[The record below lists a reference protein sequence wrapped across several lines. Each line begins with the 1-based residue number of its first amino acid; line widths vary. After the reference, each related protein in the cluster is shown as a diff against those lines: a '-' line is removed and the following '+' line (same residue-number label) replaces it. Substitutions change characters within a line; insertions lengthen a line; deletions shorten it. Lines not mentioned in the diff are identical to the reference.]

1 MMIGWDILNK
11 DNSFSFFSNYFVRS
25 ALFVFPIV
33 CPPFVSANL
42 APSIFFRP
50 TVSFFPSSL
59 VLLSP
64 SASPPVASP
73 FAPSNLQTLSTLPS
87 LFRPRRTPLFLFSPP
102 ALQSPLFSPAS
113 PALPASPAS
122 PASPV
127 PPASPA
133 PPAPPVPPVPPVP
146 PAQPFPPPFPARPT
160 PVSCHP
166 LFAPFC
172 PLCPFF
178 RTASPPFPPP
188 AGGGLR
194 ARLTI
199 GNKFPAIAFLFC

>member
-11 DNSFSFFSNYFVRS
+11 DNSFSFFFKLFRPLRSFCLSNRLS
-25 ALFVFPIV
+25 AFCFRQPR
-33 CPPFVSANL
+33 PFH
-42 APSIFFRP
+42 FFRP

-102 ALQSPLFSPAS
+102 ALQSPLFSPA
-113 PALPASPAS
+113 LPAS

-133 PPAPPVPPVPPVP
+133 PPAPPAP
-146 PAQPFPPPFPARPT
+146 PAQPFPP
-160 PVSCHP
+160 
-166 LFAPFC
+166 LFFC
-172 PLCPFF
+172 PPRPSFLPPPFRPVLF
-178 RTASPPFPPP
+178 PLSLFPERFAPFPPP
-188 AGGGLR
+188 GRRRPPR
-194 ARLTI
+194 A
-199 GNKFPAIAFLFC
+199 ADDW

>member
-1 MMIGWDILNK
+1 MMIGWDILYK
-11 DNSFSFFSNYFVRS
+11 DNSFSFFFKLFRPLRSFCLSNRLS
-25 ALFVFPIV
+25 AFCFRQPR
-33 CPPFVSANL
+33 PFH
-42 APSIFFRP
+42 FFRP

-102 ALQSPLFSPAS
+102 ALQSPLFSPA
-113 PALPASPAS
+113 L

-133 PPAPPVPPVPPVP
+133 PPA
-146 PAQPFPPPFPARPT
+146 QPFPPLFFCPPVRPLFPATPFSPRFVPFVPFSGPLRPHFL
-160 PVSCHP
+160 P
-166 LFAPFC
+166 
-172 PLCPFF
+172 
-178 RTASPPFPPP
+178 RP
-188 AGGGLR
+188 AEDS
-194 ARLTI
+194 AR
-199 GNKFPAIAFLFC
+199 G

>member
-11 DNSFSFFSNYFVRS
+11 DNSFSFFFKLFRPLRSFCLSNRLS
-25 ALFVFPIV
+25 AFCFRQPR
-33 CPPFVSANL
+33 PFH
-42 APSIFFRP
+42 FFRP

-64 SASPPVASP
+64 SASPPVVSP

-102 ALQSPLFSPAS
+102 ALQSPLFSPA
-113 PALPASPAS
+113 L
-122 PASPV
+122 
-127 PPASPA
+127 PASPA
-133 PPAPPVPPVPPVP
+133 PPAPPAP
-146 PAQPFPPPFPARPT
+146 PAQPFPPLFFCPP

-178 RTASPPFPPP
+178 RTASPPFPPRP
-188 AGGGLR
+188 AEDS
-194 ARLTI
+194 AR
-199 GNKFPAIAFLFC
+199 G